1 MPLKNSLNLLICPFI
16 ALSCG
21 IFCSNMFGLH
31 KPGKQ
36 HVILRKEVAGAKI
49 RLHVQEELPLLHF
62 TQCSPFAYLTYLGLE
77 ECFKSPSWS
86 LAFGGGQPS
95 LLENRSFLDFF

>member
-1 MPLKNSLNLLICPFI
+1 MGSFVLTC
-16 ALSCG
+16 
-21 IFCSNMFGLH
+21 FGLH
-31 KPGKQ
+31 EPGKQ

-49 RLHVQEELPLLHF
+49 RLHVQEELPLLRF

-86 LAFGGGQPS
+86 LAFGGSAFSSGKQKLPGL
-95 LLENRSFLDFF
+95 LLEYSLF